1 MKQIAVAAMLF
12 VAANGL
18 SQSPPNGSDALQSL
32 MGEVHQLRID
42 IEAMTVA
49 SQRVQI
55 ALYRLQIEDAAVAR
69 AAKRVD
75 TVHDRCTNAENA
87 RQHTTASVQQIET
100 ALASGS
106 MQESESKQ
114 LQPRLAEQKS
124 MLDTQTAEA
133 QACQTSE
140 AEASG
145 QLERERAK
153 LSEMQERIDRLDKT
167 LEKVGG
173 GRQ

>member
-1 MKQIAVAAMLF
+1 MKQIVLAAMLL
-12 VAANGL
+12 VATNGL
-18 SQSPPNGSDALQSL
+18 CQSPPNGSDALQSL
-32 MGEVHQLRID
+32 MSEVHQLRMD

-69 AAKRVD
+69 AAQRVD

-87 RQHTTASVQQIET
+87 RQHTAADVQRFET

-106 MQESESKQ
+106 VQESETKQ
-114 LQPRLAEQKS
+114 LQPRLAELKS

-133 QACQTSE
+133 QTCQASE

-145 QLERERAK
+145 QLQHEQAK

-167 LEKVGG
+167 LEKVSG